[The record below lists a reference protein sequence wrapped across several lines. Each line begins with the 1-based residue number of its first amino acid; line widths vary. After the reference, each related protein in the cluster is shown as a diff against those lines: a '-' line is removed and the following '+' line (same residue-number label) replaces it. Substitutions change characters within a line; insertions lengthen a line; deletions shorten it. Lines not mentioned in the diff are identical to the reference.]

1 MLKSVDRDNENSYRL
16 VFDPVRQKIHLTFGG
31 GSVKATGVVAVGIKF
46 RIRGAIGPL
55 FRTVLLLVE
64 LLLSLPFNFGVTT
77 DIFGGGWL

>member
-1 MLKSVDRDNENSYRL
+1 MQNLF
-16 VFDPVRQKIHLTFGG
+16 VFTFGPNCGG

-77 DIFGGGWL
+77 DMLGGGWL